1 VIDLVVGGDNVK
13 TVAVMR
19 ISESG
24 TADPCVTIPKRAD
37 PMGRVIVGTIVGAV
51 LGGILGWL
59 PNYGGATFNLALET
73 QGKTVTQTVSLAHVL
88 SCISILVGIAS
99 GGIIGAIAGA
109 TSANPNSKPAP
120 FWVWI
125 VLGICIVSVL
135 LFLAYLVMAR
145 SGRVHRPTQ
154 SIPPDGPAEQ
164 RNLPAQDPP
173 GPNK

>member
-1 VIDLVVGGDNVK
+1 
-13 TVAVMR
+13 MR
-19 ISESG
+19 ISEGG
-24 TADPCVTIPKRAD
+24 TADSCVTIPKRGY

-51 LGGILGWL
+51 LGGVLGWI

-73 QGKTVTQTVSLAHVL
+73 QGKTLTQTVSLAHVI

-125 VLGICIVSVL
+125 VLAICIVSIL
-135 LFLAYLVMAR
+135 LFLAYLVMAP
-145 SGRVHRPTQ
+145 SGKTPGPTQ
-154 SIPPDGPAEQ
+154 SIPPDGPVEQ
-164 RNLPAQDPP
+164 QNLPAQNPP
-173 GPNK
+173 GPKKPRQGPEPPKGR